1 MTPDD
6 PTAAADRAL
15 EEMEERRDRLDS
27 EISRA
32 KEQLVEQRGDEVHP
46 DELEGAVGKHPE
58 DADEP
63 EAGGTPKG
71 WA

>member
-6 PTAAADRAL
+6 PTERADRAL
-15 EEMEERRDRLDS
+15 EEMEERRDKLGS

-32 KEQLVEQRGDEVHP
+32 KEHLVENRGEDVHP
-46 DELEGAVGKHPE
+46 DELDGAIGQNPE